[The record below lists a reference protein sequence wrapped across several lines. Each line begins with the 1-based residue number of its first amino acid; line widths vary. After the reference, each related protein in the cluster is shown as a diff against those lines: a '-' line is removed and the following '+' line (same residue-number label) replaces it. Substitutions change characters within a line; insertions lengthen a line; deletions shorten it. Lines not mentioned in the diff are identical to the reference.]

1 MADSIDQIFWM
12 LDVNANRILY
22 TSPAFE
28 RVWGRSPENI
38 EERSSLLDM
47 VHPDDL
53 VRVDEYFRKSIGKPC
68 KETYRIVRP
77 DGAVRWI
84 LDRAFPVFNQDN
96 ELYRITGTWEDITD
110 RRALEE
116 QLGQIQK
123 MAMRSVLDAAFCKAR
138 TSAVDPAHIHDDTA
152 EGLMVT

>member
-1 MADSIDQIFWM
+1 RRNAEMRARKLAALSDGLRESDERFRQMADSIDQIFWM

-22 TSPAFE
+22 ISPAFE

-38 EERSSLLDM
+38 EERSNLLDM
-47 VHPDDL
+47 VHPDDWA
-53 VRVDEYFRKSIGKPC
+53 RVDEYFRKSIGKSC

-84 LDRAFPVFNQDN
+84 LDRAFPVLNQDN
-96 ELYRITGTWEDITD
+96 KLYRITGTWEDITD

-123 MAMRSVLDAAFCKAR
+123 MEA
-138 TSAVDPAHIHDDTA
+138 
-152 EGLMVT
+152 